1 MIRTDGNP
9 FVIGSSFPTTLLLAC
24 LTFFCL
30 FDIRTESVRALYQ
43 CRFSILNTSALYSVT
58 IDSYVGLFDWEKDK
72 DVLEGKTALEFRVLD
87 KPMKEAIDEV
97 AEPLREM
104 VKEYRKKKKKFFFF
118 G

>member
-1 MIRTDGNP
+1 MW
-9 FVIGSSFPTTLLLAC
+9 C
-24 LTFFCL
+24 
-30 FDIRTESVRALYQ
+30 
-43 CRFSILNTSALYSVT
+43 
-58 IDSYVGLFDWEKDK
+58 VGLFDWAKDK
-72 DVLEGKTALEFRVLD
+72 DVLEGKTSLEFRVLD